1 MFDSRFIDK
10 YKQHSNWFKRKVN
23 VKPCGYNKIYMD
35 KDLTEDKL
43 YQLVDKLNEKIN
55 QRLLLYIT

>member
-1 MFDSRFIDK
+1 
-10 YKQHSNWFKRKVN
+10 
-23 VKPCGYNKIYMD
+23 MD

-43 YQLVDKLNEKIN
+43 YQLVDKVNEKIN